1 MHDKQLVEQL
11 RHCLEGTLKEC
22 KLIKERLSKE
32 GNDPSYTF
40 PTNLRSADLKI
51 ELNEPMRCST
61 PS

>member
-32 GNDPSYTF
+32 GNDLSYTF
-40 PTNLRSADLKI
+40 PTNLRSADLEI
-51 ELNEPMRCST
+51 ELN
-61 PS
+61 